1 VLQERTDRSLE
12 HVFGLLALC
21 LPAEPLLAAFRGL
34 QSEDP
39 HLRGTA
45 LDYLEFIVPVEI
57 RRKLWRNLESEGRR
71 ASAAR
76 VDPTTGQVR
85 TELDDLLRDQHSIA
99 MRVEELRR
107 ERASDGEGSEG

>member
-1 VLQERTDRSLE
+1 
-12 HVFGLLALC
+12 VFGLLALC

-57 RRKLWRNLESEGRR
+57 RRKLWRNLESDGRG
-71 ASAAR
+71 AR
-76 VDPTTGQVR
+76 GTNRDLTTGEAK
-85 TELDDLLRDQHSIA
+85 TELDDLLRDQDSIA
-99 MRVEELRR
+99 LRVDELRR
-107 ERASDGEGSEG
+107 ERAADEG